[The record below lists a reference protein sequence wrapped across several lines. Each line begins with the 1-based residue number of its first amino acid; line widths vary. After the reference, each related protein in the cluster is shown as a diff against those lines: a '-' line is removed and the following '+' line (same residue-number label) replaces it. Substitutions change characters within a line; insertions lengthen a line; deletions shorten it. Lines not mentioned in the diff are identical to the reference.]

1 MQNKDFYIGRW
12 ITKCLLI
19 CFMVAS
25 CSRYPAR
32 VEEMLALSG
41 SNRAELEKVL
51 EHYVDS
57 AEKREAAEF
66 LIANMVGIYVVDSAV
81 QERLAPFYEQ
91 CDTLRELYKDKQ
103 RMRWVNGVDSLWSAF
118 RDGRNVDISTVPLL
132 QVVTARQMIAEIDL
146 AFRVCKVAALQDNDT
161 LAIQAYLSALAKLEK
176 TEEYKLQGFV
186 HEYIGVLNT
195 DRKLY
200 KDALDNYQSSAY
212 CFQKAVD
219 TLGVIYVYRDIAR
232 IYYVE
237 QKYDS
242 VYNYI
247 NRALSLCEKKK
258 GCISFERVIPS
269 LLQVKGIAK
278 RNEGDLGDAIALLKT
293 AVETEQDRH
302 SMHHCSMSLGNI
314 YLNLNKLDEA
324 GRCFALA
331 LNSENPRTLAG
342 AYHYLY
348 LLEKKQK
355 KYAMALYFK
364 EKSDSLLV
372 IERDAKQ
379 TSQILT
385 LQRKYER
392 GKLLLEKQQVE
403 REKQIQLYFWIA
415 VVLFIIL
422 LCIVLYFLLRK
433 RYEGLFRKNMQI
445 IEENECMI
453 KRYVYEL
460 DVLKQRAGEMAETNR
475 EKIAKLNQKI
485 LLLESENKK
494 ISENVCVNGV
504 YLLEQ
509 LKKEKLIVKNMT
521 NQEKEQLLEYI
532 DLIYG
537 NFISRLKKD
546 FKLTSGNLMLLALLK
561 VGFTSSELMF
571 TFDCEMNSI
580 FTKKRRLRGILSLD
594 TNDKLEEFVALY

>member
-1 MQNKDFYIGRW
+1 MK
-12 ITKCLLI
+12 KLLYLGLLSV
-19 CFMVAS
+19 CVLLGS
-25 CSRYPAR
+25 C
-32 VEEMLALSG
+32 VEKNV
-41 SNRAELEKVL
+41 SNVFDKV
-51 EHYVDS
+51 EGYMDVCPDS
-57 AEKREAAEF
+57 A
-66 LIANMVGIYVVDSAV
+66 L
-81 QERLAPFYEQ
+81 LLLEQ
-91 CDTLRELYKDKQ
+91 IPHSEELRGKQ
-103 RMRWVNGVDSLWSAF
+103 RADYALLLTQARDKNYLDSLQSDSLIKIA
-118 RDGRNVDISTVPLL
+118 VDYYKNG
-132 QVVTARQMIAEIDL
+132 ED
-146 AFRVCKVAALQDNDT
+146 KVKAGKAMFYYGKVMHLQDNDT

-314 YLNLNKLDEA
+314 YLNQNKLDEA
-324 GRCFALA
+324 KRYFTLA
-331 LNSENPRTLAG
+331 LKSERPRTLAG

-348 LLEKKQK
+348 LLEKRQK
-355 KYAMALYFK
+355 KYAIALYFK
-364 EKSDSLLV
+364 EKSDSLLSV
-372 IERDAKQ
+372 DLDAKQ
-379 TSQILT
+379 ASQILT
-385 LQRKYER
+385 LQRKYEK

-403 REKQIQLYFWIA
+403 HEKKIQFYFGMVI
-415 VVLFIIL
+415 VLFIIL
-422 LCIVLYFLLRK
+422 LCLVLYFLLRK
-433 RYEGLFRKNMQI
+433 KYKEMFRKNMQVI
-445 IEENECMI
+445 KENECMI

-460 DVLKQRAGEMAETNR
+460 DMLKQKAGETAETNR
-475 EKIAKLNQKI
+475 EKVGKLNQKI

-494 ISENVCVNGV
+494 IRENVCVNGV

-521 NQEKEQLLEYI
+521 KQEKEQLLEYM

-537 NFISRLKKD
+537 NLISRLKKD
-546 FKLTSGNLMLLALLK
+546 FKLTSGNLILIALLK
-561 VGFTSSELMF
+561 VGFTTTELMF

-580 FTKKRRLRGILSLD
+580 FTKKRRLRENLNLD
-594 TNDKLEEFVALY
+594 TNDKLEEFITLY

>member
-1 MQNKDFYIGRW
+1 MK
-12 ITKCLLI
+12 KLLYLGLLSV
-19 CFMVAS
+19 CVLLGS
-25 CSRYPAR
+25 CVEKNVSNVFDKVERYMDVYP
-32 VEEMLALSG
+32 
-41 SNRAELEKVL
+41 
-51 EHYVDS
+51 DS
-57 AEKREAAEF
+57 A
-66 LIANMVGIYVVDSAV
+66 L
-81 QERLAPFYEQ
+81 LLLEQ
-91 CDTLRELYKDKQ
+91 IPHPEELRGKQ
-103 RMRWVNGVDSLWSAF
+103 RADYALLLTQARDKNYLDSLQSDSLIKIA
-118 RDGRNVDISTVPLL
+118 VDYYKNG
-132 QVVTARQMIAEIDL
+132 ED
-146 AFRVCKVAALQDNDT
+146 KVKAGKALFYYGKVMHLQDNDT

-258 GCISFERVIPS
+258 GCLSFERVIPS

-314 YLNLNKLDEA
+314 YLNQNKLDEA
-324 GRCFALA
+324 KRYFTLA
-331 LNSENPRTLAG
+331 LKSERPRTLAG

-348 LLEKKQK
+348 LLEKRQK
-355 KYAMALYFK
+355 KYAIALYFK
-364 EKSDSLLV
+364 EKSDSLLSV
-372 IERDAKQ
+372 DLDAKQ
-379 TSQILT
+379 ASQILT
-385 LQRKYER
+385 LQRKYEK

-403 REKQIQLYFWIA
+403 HEKKIQFYFGMVI
-415 VVLFIIL
+415 VLFIIL
-422 LCIVLYFLLRK
+422 LCLVLYFLLRK
-433 RYEGLFRKNMQI
+433 KYKEMFRKNMQVI
-445 IEENECMI
+445 KENECMI

-460 DVLKQRAGEMAETNR
+460 DMLKQKAGETAETNR
-475 EKIAKLNQKI
+475 EKVGKLNQKI

-494 ISENVCVNGV
+494 IRENVCVNGV

-521 NQEKEQLLEYI
+521 KQEKEQLLEYM

-537 NFISRLKKD
+537 NLISRLKKD
-546 FKLTSGNLMLLALLK
+546 FKLTSGNLILIALLK
-561 VGFTSSELMF
+561 VGFTTTELMF

-580 FTKKRRLRGILSLD
+580 FTKKRRLRENLNLD
-594 TNDKLEEFVALY
+594 TNDKLEEFITLY

>member
-1 MQNKDFYIGRW
+1 MK
-12 ITKCLLI
+12 KLLYLGLLSV
-19 CFMVAS
+19 CVLLGS
-25 CSRYPAR
+25 C
-32 VEEMLALSG
+32 VEKNV
-41 SNRAELEKVL
+41 SNVFDKV
-51 EHYVDS
+51 EGYMDVCPDS
-57 AEKREAAEF
+57 A
-66 LIANMVGIYVVDSAV
+66 L
-81 QERLAPFYEQ
+81 LLLEQ
-91 CDTLRELYKDKQ
+91 IPHSEELRGKQ
-103 RMRWVNGVDSLWSAF
+103 RADYALLLTQARDKNYLDSLQSDSLIKIA
-118 RDGRNVDISTVPLL
+118 VDYYKNG
-132 QVVTARQMIAEIDL
+132 ED
-146 AFRVCKVAALQDNDT
+146 KVKAGKALFYYGKVMHLQDNDT

-314 YLNLNKLDEA
+314 YLNQNKLDEA
-324 GRCFALA
+324 KRCFTLA
-331 LNSENPRTLAG
+331 LKSERPRTLAG

-348 LLEKKQK
+348 LLEKRQK
-355 KYAMALYFK
+355 KYAIALYFK
-364 EKSDSLLV
+364 EKSDSLLSV
-372 IERDAKQ
+372 DLDAKQ
-379 TSQILT
+379 ASQILT
-385 LQRKYER
+385 LQRKYEK

-403 REKQIQLYFWIA
+403 HEKKIQFYFGMVI
-415 VVLFIIL
+415 VLFIIL
-422 LCIVLYFLLRK
+422 LCLVLYFLLRK
-433 RYEGLFRKNMQI
+433 KYKEMFRKNMQVI
-445 IEENECMI
+445 KENECMI

-460 DVLKQRAGEMAETNR
+460 DMLKQKAGETAETNR
-475 EKIAKLNQKI
+475 EKVGKLNQKI

-494 ISENVCVNGV
+494 IRENVCVNGV

-521 NQEKEQLLEYI
+521 KQEKEQLLEYM

-537 NFISRLKKD
+537 NLISRLKKD
-546 FKLTSGNLMLLALLK
+546 FKLTSGNLILIALLK
-561 VGFTSSELMF
+561 VGFTTTELMF

-580 FTKKRRLRGILSLD
+580 FTKKRRLRENLNLD
-594 TNDKLEEFVALY
+594 TNDKLEEFITLY

>member
-1 MQNKDFYIGRW
+1 M
-12 ITKCLLI
+12 
-19 CFMVAS
+19 
-25 CSRYPAR
+25 
-32 VEEMLALSG
+32 
-41 SNRAELEKVL
+41 
-51 EHYVDS
+51 
-57 AEKREAAEF
+57 
-66 LIANMVGIYVVDSAV
+66 GIYEVDGETDDIVSMADRAYIARQTIKNKGDTAWAFYDGAV
-81 QERLAPFYEQ
+81 RDKLLHEKEIESQMEKALAEGEFIAYYQPKYSTKEQKLIGAEALVRWRRSDGIIVPPYQFVPLFERNGFINKVDRYMF
-91 CDTLRELYKDKQ
+91 ELVCRQ
-103 RMRWVNGVDSLWSAF
+103 QMRWLKQGLIPVPISVNMSRMCLYDPHIVD
-118 RDGRNVDISTVPLL
+118 
-132 QVVTARQMIAEIDL
+132 
-146 AFRVCKVAALQDNDT
+146 
-161 LAIQAYLSALAKLEK
+161 
-176 TEEYKLQGFV
+176 
-186 HEYIGVLNT
+186 EYIGVLNT

>member
-1 MQNKDFYIGRW
+1 MK
-12 ITKCLLI
+12 KLLYLGLLSV
-19 CFMVAS
+19 CVLLGS
-25 CSRYPAR
+25 CVEKNVSNVFDKVERYMDVYP
-32 VEEMLALSG
+32 
-41 SNRAELEKVL
+41 
-51 EHYVDS
+51 DS
-57 AEKREAAEF
+57 A
-66 LIANMVGIYVVDSAV
+66 L
-81 QERLAPFYEQ
+81 LLLEQ
-91 CDTLRELYKDKQ
+91 IPHPEELRGKQ
-103 RMRWVNGVDSLWSAF
+103 RADYALLLTQARDKNYLDSLQSDSLIKIA
-118 RDGRNVDISTVPLL
+118 VDYYKNG
-132 QVVTARQMIAEIDL
+132 ED
-146 AFRVCKVAALQDNDT
+146 KVKAGKALFYYGKVMHLQDNDT

-314 YLNLNKLDEA
+314 YLNQNKLDEA
-324 GRCFALA
+324 KRYFTLA
-331 LNSENPRTLAG
+331 LKSERPRTLAG

-348 LLEKKQK
+348 LLEKRQK
-355 KYAMALYFK
+355 KYAIALYFK
-364 EKSDSLLV
+364 EKSDSLLSV
-372 IERDAKQ
+372 DLDAKQ
-379 TSQILT
+379 ASQILT
-385 LQRKYER
+385 LQRKYEK

-403 REKQIQLYFWIA
+403 HEKKIQFYFGMVI
-415 VVLFIIL
+415 VLFIIL
-422 LCIVLYFLLRK
+422 LCLVLYFLLRK
-433 RYEGLFRKNMQI
+433 KYKEMFRKNMQVI
-445 IEENECMI
+445 KENECMI

-460 DVLKQRAGEMAETNR
+460 DMLKQKAGETAETNR
-475 EKIAKLNQKI
+475 EKVGKLNQKI

-494 ISENVCVNGV
+494 IRENVCVNGV

-521 NQEKEQLLEYI
+521 KQEKEQLLEYM

-537 NFISRLKKD
+537 NLISRLKKD
-546 FKLTSGNLMLLALLK
+546 FKLTSGNLILIALLK
-561 VGFTSSELMF
+561 VGFTTTELMF

-580 FTKKRRLRGILSLD
+580 FTKKRRLRENLNLD
-594 TNDKLEEFVALY
+594 TNDKLEEFITLY

>member
-1 MQNKDFYIGRW
+1 MK
-12 ITKCLLI
+12 KLLYLGLLSV
-19 CFMVAS
+19 CVLLGS
-25 CSRYPAR
+25 C
-32 VEEMLALSG
+32 VEKNV
-41 SNRAELEKVL
+41 SNVFDKV
-51 EHYVDS
+51 EGYMDVCPDS
-57 AEKREAAEF
+57 ALLLLEPIPHSEE
-66 LIANMVGIYVVDSAV
+66 
-81 QERLAPFYEQ
+81 
-91 CDTLRELYKDKQ
+91 LRGKQ
-103 RMRWVNGVDSLWSAF
+103 RADYALLLTQARDKNYLDSLQSDSLIKIA
-118 RDGRNVDISTVPLL
+118 VDYYKNG
-132 QVVTARQMIAEIDL
+132 ED
-146 AFRVCKVAALQDNDT
+146 KVKAGKALFYYGKVMHLQDNDT

-314 YLNLNKLDEA
+314 YLNQNKLDEA
-324 GRCFALA
+324 KRYFTLA
-331 LNSENPRTLAG
+331 LKSERPRTLAG

-348 LLEKKQK
+348 LLEKRQK
-355 KYAMALYFK
+355 KYAIALYFK
-364 EKSDSLLV
+364 EKSDSLLSV
-372 IERDAKQ
+372 DLDAKQ
-379 TSQILT
+379 ASQILT
-385 LQRKYER
+385 LQRKYEK

-403 REKQIQLYFWIA
+403 HEKKIQFYFGMVI
-415 VVLFIIL
+415 VLFIIL
-422 LCIVLYFLLRK
+422 LCLVLYFLLRK
-433 RYEGLFRKNMQI
+433 KYKEMFRKNMQVI
-445 IEENECMI
+445 KENECMI

-460 DVLKQRAGEMAETNR
+460 DMLKQKAGETAETNR
-475 EKIAKLNQKI
+475 EKVGKLNQKI

-494 ISENVCVNGV
+494 IRENVCVNGV

-521 NQEKEQLLEYI
+521 KQEKEQLLEYM

-537 NFISRLKKD
+537 NLISRLKKD
-546 FKLTSGNLMLLALLK
+546 FKLTSGNLILIALLK
-561 VGFTSSELMF
+561 VGFTTTELMF

-580 FTKKRRLRGILSLD
+580 FTKKRRLRENLNLD
-594 TNDKLEEFVALY
+594 TNDKLEEFITLY

>member
-1 MQNKDFYIGRW
+1 MK
-12 ITKCLLI
+12 KLLYLGLLSV
-19 CFMVAS
+19 CVLLGS
-25 CSRYPAR
+25 C
-32 VEEMLALSG
+32 VEKNV
-41 SNRAELEKVL
+41 SNVFDKV
-51 EHYVDS
+51 EGYMDVCPDS
-57 AEKREAAEF
+57 A
-66 LIANMVGIYVVDSAV
+66 L
-81 QERLAPFYEQ
+81 LLLEQ
-91 CDTLRELYKDKQ
+91 IPHSEELRGKQ
-103 RMRWVNGVDSLWSAF
+103 RADYALLLTQARDKNYLDSLQSDSLIKIA
-118 RDGRNVDISTVPLL
+118 VDYYKNG
-132 QVVTARQMIAEIDL
+132 ED
-146 AFRVCKVAALQDNDT
+146 KVKAGKALFYYGKVMHLQDNDT

-314 YLNLNKLDEA
+314 YLNQNKLDEA
-324 GRCFALA
+324 KRYFTLA
-331 LNSENPRTLAG
+331 LKSERPRTLAG

-348 LLEKKQK
+348 LLEKRQK

-364 EKSDSLLV
+364 EKSDSLLSV
-372 IERDAKQ
+372 DLDAKQ
-379 TSQILT
+379 ASQILT
-385 LQRKYER
+385 LQRKYEK

-403 REKQIQLYFWIA
+403 HEKKIQFYFGMVI
-415 VVLFIIL
+415 VLFIIL
-422 LCIVLYFLLRK
+422 LCLVLYFLLRK
-433 RYEGLFRKNMQI
+433 KYKEMFRKNMQVI
-445 IEENECMI
+445 KENECMI

-460 DVLKQRAGEMAETNR
+460 DVLKQKAGETAETNR
-475 EKIAKLNQKI
+475 EKVGKLNQKI

-494 ISENVCVNGV
+494 IRENVCVNGV
-504 YLLEQ
+504 YLLDQ

-521 NQEKEQLLEYI
+521 KQEKEQLLEYM

-537 NFISRLKKD
+537 NLISRLKKD
-546 FKLTSGNLMLLALLK
+546 FKLTSGNLILIALLK
-561 VGFTSSELMF
+561 VGFTTTELMF

-580 FTKKRRLRGILSLD
+580 FTKKRRLRESLNLD
-594 TNDKLEEFVALY
+594 TTDKLEEFITLY